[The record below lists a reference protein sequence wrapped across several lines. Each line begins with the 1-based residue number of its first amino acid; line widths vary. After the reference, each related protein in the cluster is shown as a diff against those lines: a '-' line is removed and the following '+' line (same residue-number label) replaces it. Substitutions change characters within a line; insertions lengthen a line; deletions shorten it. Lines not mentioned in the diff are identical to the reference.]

1 MEVEEG
7 SQVLGRWYIMPA
19 RKEAAEIEEA
29 AAALLDLAGVEKQ
42 QLFAPRSPLDMQRLG
57 VECRRRG
64 TELVT
69 RWDSDLKVV

>member
-7 SQVLGRWYIMPA
+7 SQVVGRWYIMPA

-42 QLFAPRSPLDMQRLG
+42 QLFVPRSPLDMQRLG
-57 VECRRRG
+57 VVGDGWSE
-64 TELVT
+64 
-69 RWDSDLKVV
+69 